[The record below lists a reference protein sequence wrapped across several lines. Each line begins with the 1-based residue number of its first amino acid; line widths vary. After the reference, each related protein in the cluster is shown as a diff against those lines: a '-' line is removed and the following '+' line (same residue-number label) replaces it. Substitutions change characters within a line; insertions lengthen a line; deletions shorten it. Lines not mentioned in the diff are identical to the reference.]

1 MGRIK
6 PHLTYANVMVTILAF
21 VVLGGVAVAGVKL
34 AKNSVGTKQLK
45 SNAVTRAKIK
55 ANAIDGSKVE
65 DGSLT
70 GADLNASTLS
80 GYAKSSDLNGYLKDI
95 PNGSVGPDKLAAL
108 PAASLSNPIYN
119 VGGPGPNL
127 GVDCFGPNASFPNN
141 KEDDIDF
148 ETVAFDSGG
157 LAGQENPSNP
167 NCFNGFRIQRAGT
180 YTIDASI
187 FWEGEI
193 NGDRRI
199 QIFNCLG
206 MACTSGASS
215 SQDAVTTGNTTR
227 QSTAEIAR
235 LSKGEAV
242 VLVGYQTSGGV
253 LSIISGGLQIAWLG
267 P

>member
-1 MGRIK
+1 MRPK
-6 PHLTYANVMVTILAF
+6 LTYANVMVTILAF
-21 VVLGGVAVAGVKL
+21 IVLGGVAVAGVNALK
-34 AKNSVGTKQLK
+34 KNSVGTKQLK
-45 SNAVTRAKIK
+45 NGAVTKAKIK
-55 ANAIDGSKVE
+55 K
-65 DGSLT
+65 
-70 GADLNASTLS
+70 GAVDSSRLDPSTLS
-80 GYAKSSDLNGYLKDI
+80 GYAKSSDLNGYLKDV
-95 PNGSVGPDKLAAL
+95 PNGSVGPDKFAAL

-127 GVDCFGPNASFPNN
+127 GVDCFGPNASFLNN

-148 ETVAFDSGG
+148 ETVAFDSSG
-157 LAGQENPSNP
+157 LASQENPSNP

-180 YTIDASI
+180 YMIDASI

-199 QIFNCLG
+199 QIFNCLA

-215 SQDAVTTGNTTR
+215 SQETVKTGNTTR

-253 LSIISGGLQIAWLG
+253 LSIIGGGLQIAWLG